1 MTLLLLEDLEVRVKG
16 LEDFEN
22 AEDAGVP
29 EQDFWENTDGVRD
42 RDSEV
47 TKDI

>member
-1 MTLLLLEDLEVRVKG
+1 VTLLLLEDLAVCVKG
-16 LEDFEN
+16 LEDLEN

-29 EQDFWENTDGVRD
+29 QREVWENTDGVRD

>member
-1 MTLLLLEDLEVRVKG
+1 VTLLLLEDLAVCVEG
-16 LEDFEN
+16 LEDLEN

-29 EQDFWENTDGVRD
+29 ERDLWENTDGVRD

>member
-1 MTLLLLEDLEVRVKG
+1 VTLLLLEDLVVCVKG
-16 LEDFEN
+16 LEDLEN

-29 EQDFWENTDGVRD
+29 ERDLWENTDGVRD